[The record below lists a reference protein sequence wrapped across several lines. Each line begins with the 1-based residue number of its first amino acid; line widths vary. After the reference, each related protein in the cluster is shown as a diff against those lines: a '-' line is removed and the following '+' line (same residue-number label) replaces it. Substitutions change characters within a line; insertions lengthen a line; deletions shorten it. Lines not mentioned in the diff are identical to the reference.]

1 MGLLMVID
9 KRDRMDR
16 FALNDG
22 PIPDLSHVEI
32 GTTVACFFEIVVQGN
47 IKQTELNIRGKHW
60 S

>member
-1 MGLLMVID
+1 MVID

-32 GTTVACFFEIVVQGN
+32 RATVPCFFEIVVQGN
-47 IKQTELNIRGKHW
+47 VKQTELNIRGKHW